1 MVYKTAIAT
10 TTATSCQQ
18 QHHHQKQQQQQ
29 QKEQQQRKVAL
40 RRYFNYYLLVC
51 QPRPNLVLEELLAL
65 VQEDFPSR
73 EVGES
78 LVKAAET
85 SVVVGQGVED
95 PVGGLLLAD
104 VAGGEEAGGGEAAL
118 KETD

>member
-1 MVYKTAIAT
+1 MG
-10 TTATSCQQ
+10 SNLSN
-18 QHHHQKQQQQQ
+18 
-29 QKEQQQRKVAL
+29 QRKVAL

-65 VQEDFPSR
+65 VQEDLPSR

-95 PVGGLLLAD
+95 LVGGLLLAD

-118 KETD
+118 KATD